1 MKLKTLIFA
10 VAAMLFLPIGVWAA
24 PKTAD
29 DAKQVTVDWLKR
41 DPRPLGE
48 TLGQRVK
55 EVQTFKDDKGEP
67 MYHVVNLD
75 PAGFV
80 IVPADDLVEPVIAF
94 ASQGRFDPSTSN
106 PLGAFVS
113 CDVPA
118 RVAHARALRTAAPT
132 GHFLEAQNNWKRL
145 QSAQNA
151 NTNEPAPP
159 NGINA
164 VSDLRI
170 APLLQTVWDQGTA
183 GATGI
188 ALYNYYTPPYA
199 AGTSSNYPCGC
210 VATALAQ
217 LLGYFQY
224 PKAGVGTN
232 SFAIS
237 VNGTNTTA
245 RLRGGDGAGGPYCW
259 SNMPPNPNNPTTAQ
273 CQAIGALMYDA
284 AVSEQMGFAP
294 GGSGAN
300 VGQPQVALMQTF
312 MYNNAIFG
320 WPTNASE
327 FDPSLV
333 TMVNANLDA
342 RLPVCVAL
350 NGHQVV
356 TDGYGYNLSTLYNH
370 INMGWG
376 GVDNA
381 WYALPVV
388 QTYTNL
394 WGFIYNIY
402 TNGSGEIIS
411 GRIISGGIPLSNAT
425 VTAYR
430 VGGGTY
436 TATTDTNGIYALVC
450 VPSASQY
457 AIEVN
462 LTYFISAFSNCATG
476 TSWNYNICSGN
487 VWGEDFSLVPW
498 IWPPLIMVQPNNLV
512 TNVGSAVTFNVTALS
527 QNPLSYQWQILEG
540 GGSTN
545 WNNLNDGTIY
555 SGSQSSNLVVNVQS
569 VAMNGFQFRCVVT
582 NSSGSMTS
590 SVAQLTAVG
599 LSPNCAVAA
608 PAGLISWWTGD
619 VTPDDAVGTNNGTL
633 QNGVTYA
640 PGEVGYAFS
649 FDGTGSVSIPDSP
662 SFQSLTNAM
671 SFGAWIKVPGWNN
684 TLECVFSKGLPWAL
698 QRNWNTNSLLFS
710 TEGLNTVDLQGNI
723 PVDDGNWHY
732 VVAGYDGLSKFIYV
746 DGVLDV
752 QVAASGSIMTSTFPA
767 VIGDDP
773 YWGSR
778 PFTGLIDEVTLY
790 NRALT
795 SNEIVA
801 IYQAGTNGMCAPSPA
816 PSFLS
821 TMPLDQTLRIG
832 ATASFSAIAE
842 CSVPVAYQW
851 HKNGQPIS
859 QATGSAYC
867 FGPTQSGDAGQ
878 YYVVASNQ
886 FGMASSRVAT
896 LSINSP
902 CAVSAPSGLVSWWA
916 GEGNADDL
924 MGTNTGTFQNG
935 ATYAPGKVGYAF
947 SFNGVNQ
954 SVNVPYNT
962 NFNFSPSGQFSV
974 EAWVIVNSITSYQA
988 IAVKCPASDTW
999 DWGVYIIP
1007 GGNFMVG
1014 SHNGFAVVSSITAQT
1029 GQWYNVCVTYNNAS
1043 WQLFVNGLT
1052 AAQGSGVSILQSSG
1066 GLGIGCKGQST
1077 VYYDFLAGL
1086 VDEIQIYNRALT
1098 ASEIQAIYQAGT
1110 NGMCAPTPLMF
1121 TGSPSYNKTN
1131 GFVLN
1136 ASLRSSQSYHIQANT
1151 NLASTNWTTLTN
1163 FTAGTAP
1170 IFHYTNKPPTNT
1182 LQQFYRIVSP

>member
-1 MKLKTLIFA
+1 MILKTLFFA
-10 VAAMLFLPIGVWAA
+10 IAVMLIHPMGILAA

-29 DAKQVTVDWLKR
+29 DAKQLTVEWLKR
-41 DPRPLGE
+41 DPRPLGAA
-48 TLGQRVK
+48 LGQRVN
-55 EVQTFKDDKGEP
+55 EVQTFRNDKGESL
-67 MYHVVNLD
+67 YHVVYLD

-80 IVPADDLVEPVIAF
+80 IVPAEDLVEPVIAF
-94 ASQGRFDPSTSN
+94 ASQGRFDPSTNN

-113 CDVPA
+113 SDVPA
-118 RVAHARALRTAAPT
+118 RVAHARALRTGAPT
-132 GHFLEAQNNWKRL
+132 GHHLKARNKWQNL
-145 QSAQNA
+145 QQNSDT
-151 NTNEPAPP
+151 NTAPAPLLS
-159 NGINA
+159 N
-164 VSDLRI
+164 VSDMRI
-170 APLLQTVWDQGTA
+170 APFTQTLWNQSTA
-183 GATGI
+183 NNGMAC
-188 ALYNYYTPPYA
+188 YNYYTPPYA

-462 LTYFISAFSNCATG
+462 MMYFISAFSSCVTG
-476 TSWNYNICSGN
+476 TSVHNASFSGN
-487 VWGEDFSLVPW
+487 IWGEDFSLVPW
-498 IWPPLIMVQPNNLV
+498 IWPPLIMVQPDNLV
-512 TNVGSAVTFNVTALS
+512 ANVGSVVNFNVTALS
-527 QNPLSYQWQILEG
+527 QNPLSYHWQVQEG

-555 SGSQSSNLVVNVQS
+555 SRSQSSNLVVNVQS
-569 VAMNGFQFRCVVT
+569 LAMNGFQFRCIVT
-582 NSSGSMTS
+582 NSSGSVTS
-590 SVAQLTAVG
+590 SFAQLTAVG

-608 PAGLISWWTGD
+608 PAGLMSWWTGD
-619 VTPDDAVGTNNGTL
+619 VTPDDAVNTNNGAL
-633 QNGVTYA
+633 QNGATYA

-649 FDGTGSVSIPDSP
+649 FDGNDQYVQVPQSP
-662 SFQSLTNAM
+662 SLNPSNQLTIEFWMNASQSNSPLQGLVTSDFYGFEFA
-671 SFGAWIKVPGWNN
+671 NN
-684 TLECVFSKGLPWAL
+684 TVGFYLSANNGASWAEL
-698 QRNWNTNSLLFS
+698 
-710 TEGLNTVDLQGNI
+710 
-723 PVDDGNWHY
+723 
-732 VVAGYDGLSKFIYV
+732 
-746 DGVLDV
+746 
-752 QVAASGSIMTSTFPA
+752 PA
-767 VIGDDP
+767 V
-773 YWGSR
+773 
-778 PFTGLIDEVTLY
+778 V
-790 NRALT
+790 
-795 SNEIVA
+795 
-801 IYQAGTNGMCAPSPA
+801 
-816 PSFLS
+816 
-821 TMPLDQTLRIG
+821 
-832 ATASFSAIAE
+832 
-842 CSVPVAYQW
+842 
-851 HKNGQPIS
+851 
-859 QATGSAYC
+859 
-867 FGPTQSGDAGQ
+867 
-878 YYVVASNQ
+878 
-886 FGMASSRVAT
+886 
-896 LSINSP
+896 
-902 CAVSAPSGLVSWWA
+902 
-916 GEGNADDL
+916 
-924 MGTNTGTFQNG
+924 
-935 ATYAPGKVGYAF
+935 
-947 SFNGVNQ
+947 
-954 SVNVPYNT
+954 
-962 NFNFSPSGQFSV
+962 SPSGVWHHVAGIYDGVTMQ
-974 EAWVIVNSITSYQA
+974 
-988 IAVKCPASDTW
+988 
-999 DWGVYIIP
+999 VYIDGQPCESRPSFVGTISHMLANSFVAI
-1007 GGNFMVG
+1007 GSEDGRTACGCGNR
-1014 SHNGFAVVSSITAQT
+1014 NYT
-1029 GQWYNVCVTYNNAS
+1029 G
-1043 WQLFVNGLT
+1043 LLDD
-1052 AAQGSGVSILQSSG
+1052 IR
-1066 GLGIGCKGQST
+1066 
-1077 VYYDFLAGL
+1077 
-1086 VDEIQIYNRALT
+1086 IYNRALS
-1098 ASEIQAIYQAGT
+1098 ASEIQAIYQAGN

-1121 TGSPSYNKTN
+1121 TGTPSYNKTK
-1131 GFVLN
+1131 GVVLN
-1136 ASLRSSQSYHIQANT
+1136 TSLRSGQSYHIQANT
-1151 NLASTNWTTLTN
+1151 NLVSTNWITLTN
-1163 FTAGTAP
+1163 FIAGTAP